1 MVRRTLFILT
11 GILCLSMLLLGNSEA
26 APSTGTIQVAFIL
39 SEFEDQEYQEDH
51 DQDYFEDLAFG
62 NSDSMWEY
70 YDEVSRSEL
79 NIEGDVFG
87 PYTLDGDAADYG
99 TENMD
104 FVEDSVEIADDD
116 IDYRN
121 YDAVMVIHSGPGEE
135 SSGNS
140 DDIWSIHWPYSIE
153 TDDDG
158 HEIEEITQAPEYE
171 YSSGERSPLGVWVH
185 EFGHELGI
193 PDLYDTDDSSEG
205 IGHWGVMASGSW
217 ADNGETPVY
226 FSAWSR
232 YWLGWI
238 DPIVIT
244 DDINN
249 LELEPIENEGNVYLL
264 PIPGN
269 WSNSNEYYLI
279 ENRQKLK
286 YDSYLPGEGLL
297 IWHIDEEVIYSN
309 WNSNSV
315 NNDEDHKG
323 VDLEEADGEDDLDHT
338 NNRGDSGDPYNSGSF
353 TKNTYPNS
361 LAYNG
366 TESGWKIEN
375 IETSGDNIIVD
386 ISFLSKPHAVADAD
400 EAVIAEGLELQFY
413 GDESWDED
421 GNIVSYTWDFGD
433 GDFSYTDNPTHI
445 FTQNGTYDVKL
456 TVCDN
461 NDLCDSMIL
470 NIFVNKPP
478 IAVVEI
484 SKLTIML
491 GETIT
496 FDASGS
502 YDIDG
507 DVDFYYWNFDD
518 GYTSS
523 QASADH
529 EYRNSGTYNV
539 SLKIIDDLNDIT
551 TVYYTIEV
559 INRLPIVDFYFEG
572 GNRTATQIF
581 QFYDSSY
588 DEDGEIIEWLWDF
601 GEGNTSDAH
610 GNYAEKV
617 FWFPGTYNVT
627 LFVTDDQLGINS
639 TTIEITVTPTLP
651 QPQIRIPD
659 GLRLLP
665 LTMSN
670 FKTWYIPAERLIL
683 LDASPTWACCIW
695 KEDRADVEYFWTIE
709 EETYF
714 GKTVQYNFGQEE
726 TSIQL
731 RVVDSWGNEKTR
743 TFTVVPQTV
752 PLITIENWEDYIEIA
767 VGYNMTF
774 QTISEGGTF
783 DLYRW
788 YIQERKL
795 DDDYLLIDDINT
807 NDSLQFPVFSE
818 GEYLVKV
825 SGRHTETKLWAE
837 NFSMTI
843 FIYENP
849 TAKFYF
855 NEAINEGN
863 WVTFDASTSSGFWN
877 GSESRVAQSLNL
889 NYEWALDG
897 KTLAGNDKII
907 TVLMETGGEHRI
919 DLLVSQEPV
928 GSQIFSTTFYA
939 DYKPWGVLSTHPSN
953 PRYGED
959 FEVYLNA
966 YDVESEAVI
975 EFLEITVYD
984 YEGNQR
990 AGLIYENQGANFNII
1005 FEIEYTGTIVLE
1017 YGLRDG
1023 NNNYRENSSNI
1034 DVLGW
1039 VDIYVDSLDI
1049 KGTKE
1054 KGKKQIVDFV
1064 LTNYNETYQKTIYNG
1079 QIAIGTVDLLI
1090 DGEIVNTWSYNI
1102 NPTESEQFS
1111 FDWVAIPGIHDFEVI
1126 AYVSDGEI
1134 IEDNNNLTASTSI
1147 KSERGTGLLPYP
1159 NIIIVIISILIATKT
1174 VRRKAN

>member
-11 GILCLSMLLLGNSEA
+11 GFLCLSLLLLESSEA

-62 NSDSMWEY
+62 ESNSMWEY
-70 YDEVSRSEL
+70 YYEVSRGEL
-79 NIEGDVFG
+79 NIQGDVYG

-99 TENMD
+99 TENME
-104 FVEDSVEIADDD
+104 FVRDSVEIADDD
-116 IDYRN
+116 IDYRD

-158 HEIEEITQAPEYE
+158 HEIEQITQAPEYQ
-171 YSSGERSPLGVWVH
+171 YSSGERNPLGVWVH
-185 EFGHELGI
+185 EFGHELGL
-193 PDLYDTDDSSEG
+193 PDLYDTDNSSEG

-217 ADNGETPVY
+217 ADHGETPVY

-232 YWLGWI
+232 YWLGWV

-249 LELEPIENEGNVYLL
+249 LELEPIENDGNVYLL

-269 WSNSNEYYLI
+269 WSNSNEYYLL
-279 ENRQKLK
+279 ENRQQLK

-297 IWHIDEEVIYSN
+297 IWHIDEDVIYSK

-323 VDLEEADGEDDLDHT
+323 VDLEEADGEDDLDYST
-338 NNRGDSGDPYNSGSF
+338 NRGDSGDPYNSGSF
-353 TKNTYPNS
+353 TKDTYPNS

-375 IETSGDNIIVD
+375 IENSGDNIIVD

-400 EAVIAEGLELQFY
+400 DAVIAEGLELQFY
-413 GDESWDED
+413 GNESWDED

-433 GDFSYTDNPTHI
+433 GNFAYTDNPIHI
-445 FTQNGTYDVKL
+445 FTQNGTYNVKL

-491 GETIT
+491 GETIA
-496 FDASGS
+496 FDASES

-507 DVDFYYWNFDD
+507 DVEFYYWNFDD

-523 QASADH
+523 QATADH
-529 EYRNSGTYNV
+529 EYKNSGTYNV

-559 INRLPIVDFYFEG
+559 INRLPIVNFQYFTPG
-572 GNRTATQIF
+572 TGTTLATF
-581 QFYDSSY
+581 EFTDLSF
-588 DEDGEIIEWLWDF
+588 DHDGDIEQWNWDF
-601 GEGNTSDAH
+601 GDGGTSDLQ
-610 GNYAEKV
+610 NPDYQ
-617 FWFPGTYNVT
+617 FDLPGTYDVT
-627 LFVTDDQLGINS
+627 LSVTDDQDGTNS
-639 TTIEITVTPTLP
+639 TTLAIEVQNAPPIPKIRIKDGINLGNHQWSVPANRMIVIDGSVTFDNEGDALEFFWDIDGQSLSGESIEIDFME
-651 QPQIRIPD
+651 QRI
-659 GLRLLP
+659 L
-665 LTMSN
+665 
-670 FKTWYIPAERLIL
+670 E
-683 LDASPTWACCIW
+683 
-695 KEDRADVEYFWTIE
+695 
-709 EETYF
+709 
-714 GKTVQYNFGQEE
+714 
-726 TSIQL
+726 L
-731 RVVDSWGNEKTR
+731 RVVDSRGGEAVNN
-743 TFTVVPQTV
+743 FTIIPSFVPT
-752 PLITIENWEDYIEIA
+752 ITIENWEDYTEIA
-767 VGYNMTF
+767 LGYDVMF
-774 QTISEGGTF
+774 QSIPEGGTL

-788 YIQERKL
+788 YIQERDL
-795 DDDYLLIDDINT
+795 NENYLLNDDINT
-807 NDSLQFPVFSE
+807 NDSLEFPAFAE
-818 GEYLVKV
+818 GEYLLKV
-825 SGRHTETKLWAE
+825 SGRHTETKLWTE
-837 NFSMTI
+837 NFSFTV
-843 FIYENP
+843 FVYNNP
-849 TAKFYF
+849 YAHIDF
-855 NEAINEGN
+855 NNTINEGE
-863 WVTFDASTSSGFWN
+863 WMTFDASTSFGFWN

-889 NYEWALDG
+889 NYEWSLDG
-897 KTLAGNDKII
+897 NTLAGNDKII
-907 TVLMETGGEHRI
+907 TVLMETGGEHTI
-919 DLLVSQEPV
+919 NLLVSQEPV
-928 GSQIFSTTFYA
+928 GSQSFSTTFYA
-939 DYKPWGVLSTHPSN
+939 DYKPWGVLNTHPNN

-966 YDVESEAVI
+966 YDEESEAVI

-984 YEGNQR
+984 YDGNQR

-1005 FEIEYTGTIVLE
+1005 FEIEYTGSMVLE
-1017 YGLRDG
+1017 YGLRDENG
-1023 NNNYRENSSNI
+1023 NYRENISTI

-1039 VDIYVDSLDI
+1039 VDIYVDSLEVNG
-1049 KGTKE
+1049 KKE

-1079 QIAIGTVDLLI
+1079 QIAVGNVDLLI
-1090 DGEIVNTWSYNI
+1090 DGEVVNTWSYSI

-1111 FDWVAIPGIHDFEVI
+1111 FEWVAIPGIHDFEVI
-1126 AYVSDGEI
+1126 AYVSDGEVI
-1134 IEDNNNLTASTSI
+1134 NDNNNLTASVSI
-1147 KSERGTGLLPYP
+1147 KSERGTGFLPYP
-1159 NIIIVIISILIATKT
+1159 NVIIVVISILIVSKA

>member
-11 GILCLSMLLLGNSEA
+11 GFLCLSLLLLESSEA

-62 NSDSMWEY
+62 ESNSMWEY
-70 YDEVSRSEL
+70 YYEVSRGEL
-79 NIEGDVFG
+79 NIQGDVYG

-99 TENMD
+99 TENME
-104 FVEDSVEIADDD
+104 FVRDSVEIADDD
-116 IDYRN
+116 IDYRD

-158 HEIEEITQAPEYE
+158 HEIEQITQAPEYQ
-171 YSSGERSPLGVWVH
+171 YSSGERNPLGVWVH
-185 EFGHELGI
+185 EFGHELGL
-193 PDLYDTDDSSEG
+193 PDLYDTDNSSEG

-217 ADNGETPVY
+217 ADHGETPVY

-232 YWLGWI
+232 YWLGWV

-249 LELEPIENEGNVYLL
+249 LELEPIENDGNVYLL

-269 WSNSNEYYLI
+269 WSNSNEYYLL
-279 ENRQKLK
+279 ENRQQLK

-297 IWHIDEEVIYSN
+297 IWHIDEDVIYSK

-323 VDLEEADGEDDLDHT
+323 VDLEEADGEDDLDYST
-338 NNRGDSGDPYNSGSF
+338 NRGDSGDPYNSGSF
-353 TKNTYPNS
+353 TKDTYPNS

-375 IETSGDNIIVD
+375 IENSGDNIIVD

-400 EAVIAEGLELQFY
+400 DAVIAEGLELQFY
-413 GDESWDED
+413 GNESWDED

-433 GDFSYTDNPTHI
+433 GNFAYTDNPIHI
-445 FTQNGTYDVKL
+445 FTQNGTYNVKL

-491 GETIT
+491 GETIA
-496 FDASGS
+496 FDASES

-507 DVDFYYWNFDD
+507 DVEFYYWNFDD

-523 QASADH
+523 QATADH
-529 EYRNSGTYNV
+529 EYKNSGTYNV

-559 INRLPIVDFYFEG
+559 INRLPIVNFQYFTPG
-572 GNRTATQIF
+572 TGTTLATF
-581 QFYDSSY
+581 EFTDLSF
-588 DEDGEIIEWLWDF
+588 DHDGDIEQWNWDF
-601 GEGNTSDAH
+601 GDGGTSDLQ
-610 GNYAEKV
+610 NPDYQ
-617 FWFPGTYNVT
+617 FDLPGTYDVT
-627 LFVTDDQLGINS
+627 LSVTDDQDGTNS
-639 TTIEITVTPTLP
+639 TTLAIEVQNAPPIPKIRIKDGINLGDHQWSVPANRMIVIDGSVTFDNEGDALEFFWDIDGQSLSGESIEIDFME
-651 QPQIRIPD
+651 QRI
-659 GLRLLP
+659 L
-665 LTMSN
+665 
-670 FKTWYIPAERLIL
+670 E
-683 LDASPTWACCIW
+683 
-695 KEDRADVEYFWTIE
+695 
-709 EETYF
+709 
-714 GKTVQYNFGQEE
+714 
-726 TSIQL
+726 L
-731 RVVDSWGNEKTR
+731 RVVDSRGGEAVNN
-743 TFTVVPQTV
+743 FTIIPSFVPT
-752 PLITIENWEDYIEIA
+752 ITIENWEDYTEIA
-767 VGYNMTF
+767 LGYDVMF
-774 QTISEGGTF
+774 QSIPEGGTL

-788 YIQERKL
+788 YIQERDL
-795 DDDYLLIDDINT
+795 NEDYLLNDDINT
-807 NDSLQFPVFSE
+807 NDSLEFPAFAE
-818 GEYLVKV
+818 GEYLLKV
-825 SGRHTETKLWAE
+825 SGRHTETKLWTE
-837 NFSMTI
+837 NFSFTV
-843 FIYENP
+843 FVYNNP
-849 TAKFYF
+849 YAHIDF
-855 NEAINEGN
+855 NNTINEGE
-863 WVTFDASTSSGFWN
+863 WMTFDASTSFGFWN

-889 NYEWALDG
+889 NYEWSLDG
-897 KTLAGNDKII
+897 NTLAGNDKII
-907 TVLMETGGEHRI
+907 TVLMETGGEHTI
-919 DLLVSQEPV
+919 NLLVSQEPV
-928 GSQIFSTTFYA
+928 GSQSFSTTFYA
-939 DYKPWGVLSTHPSN
+939 DYKPWGVLNTHPNN

-966 YDVESEAVI
+966 YDEESEAVI

-984 YEGNQR
+984 YDGNQR

-1005 FEIEYTGTIVLE
+1005 FEIEYTGSMVLE
-1017 YGLRDG
+1017 YGLRDESG
-1023 NNNYRENSSNI
+1023 NYRENISTI

-1039 VDIYVDSLDI
+1039 VDIYVDSLEVNG
-1049 KGTKE
+1049 KKE

-1079 QIAIGTVDLLI
+1079 QIAVGNVDLLI
-1090 DGEIVNTWSYNI
+1090 DGEVVNTWSYSI

-1111 FDWVAIPGIHDFEVI
+1111 FEWVAIPGIHDFEVI
-1126 AYVSDGEI
+1126 AYVSDGEVI
-1134 IEDNNNLTASTSI
+1134 NDNNNLTASVSI
-1147 KSERGTGLLPYP
+1147 KSERGTGFLPYP
-1159 NIIIVIISILIATKT
+1159 NVIIVVISILIVSKV

>member
-1 MVRRTLFILT
+1 M
-11 GILCLSMLLLGNSEA
+11 GSSEA

-62 NSDSMWEY
+62 ESNSMWEY
-70 YDEVSRSEL
+70 YYEVSRGEL
-79 NIEGDVFG
+79 NIQGDVYG

-99 TENMD
+99 TENME
-104 FVEDSVEIADDD
+104 FVRDSVEIADDD
-116 IDYRN
+116 IDYRD

-158 HEIEEITQAPEYE
+158 HEIEQITQAPEYQ
-171 YSSGERSPLGVWVH
+171 YSSGERNPLGVWVH
-185 EFGHELGI
+185 EFGHELGL
-193 PDLYDTDDSSEG
+193 PDLYDTDNSSEG

-217 ADNGETPVY
+217 ADHGETPVY

-232 YWLGWI
+232 YWLGWV

-249 LELEPIENEGNVYLL
+249 LELEPIENDGNVYLL

-269 WSNSNEYYLI
+269 WSNSNEYYLL
-279 ENRQKLK
+279 ENRQQLK

-297 IWHIDEEVIYSN
+297 IWHIDEDVIYSK

-323 VDLEEADGEDDLDHT
+323 VDLEEADGEDDLDYST
-338 NNRGDSGDPYNSGSF
+338 NRGDSGDPYKSGSF
-353 TKNTYPNS
+353 TKDTYPNS

-400 EAVIAEGLELQFY
+400 DAVIAEGLELQFY
-413 GDESWDED
+413 GNESWDED

-433 GDFSYTDNPTHI
+433 GNFAYTDNPIHI
-445 FTQNGTYDVKL
+445 FTQNGTYNVKL

-470 NIFVNKPP
+470 SIFVNKPP

-491 GETIT
+491 GETIA
-496 FDASGS
+496 FDASES

-507 DVDFYYWNFDD
+507 DVEFYYWNFDD

-523 QASADH
+523 QATADH
-529 EYRNSGTYNV
+529 EYKNSGTYNV

-559 INRLPIVDFYFEG
+559 INRLPIVNFQYFTPG
-572 GNRTATQIF
+572 TGTTLATF
-581 QFYDSSY
+581 EFTDLSF
-588 DEDGEIIEWLWDF
+588 DHDGDIEQWNWDF
-601 GEGNTSDAH
+601 GDGGTSDLQ
-610 GNYAEKV
+610 NPDYQ
-617 FWFPGTYNVT
+617 FDLPGTYDVT
-627 LFVTDDQLGINS
+627 LSVTDDQDGTNS
-639 TTIEITVTPTLP
+639 TTLAIEVQNAPPIPKIRIKDGINLGDYQWSIPANRMIVIDGSVTFDNEGDALEFFWDIDEQSLSGESIEIDFME
-651 QPQIRIPD
+651 QRI
-659 GLRLLP
+659 L
-665 LTMSN
+665 
-670 FKTWYIPAERLIL
+670 E
-683 LDASPTWACCIW
+683 
-695 KEDRADVEYFWTIE
+695 
-709 EETYF
+709 
-714 GKTVQYNFGQEE
+714 
-726 TSIQL
+726 L
-731 RVVDSWGNEKTR
+731 RVVDSRGGEAVNN
-743 TFTVVPQTV
+743 FTIIPSFVPT
-752 PLITIENWEDYIEIA
+752 ITIENWEDYTEIA
-767 VGYNMTF
+767 LGYNVMF
-774 QTISEGGTF
+774 QSIPEGGTL

-788 YIQERKL
+788 YIQERDL
-795 DDDYLLIDDINT
+795 NEDYLLNDDINT
-807 NDSLQFPVFSE
+807 NDSLEFPAFAE
-818 GEYLVKV
+818 GEYLLKV
-825 SGRHTETKLWAE
+825 SGRHTETKLWTE
-837 NFSMTI
+837 NFSFTV
-843 FIYENP
+843 FVYNNP
-849 TAKFYF
+849 YAHIDF
-855 NEAINEGN
+855 NNTINEGE
-863 WVTFDASTSSGFWN
+863 WMTFDASTSFGFWN

-889 NYEWALDG
+889 NYEWSLDG
-897 KTLAGNDKII
+897 NTLAGNDKII
-907 TVLMETGGEHRI
+907 TVLMETGGEHTI
-919 DLLVSQEPV
+919 NLLVSQEPV
-928 GSQIFSTTFYA
+928 GSQSFSTTFYA
-939 DYKPWGVLSTHPSN
+939 DYKPWGVLNTHPNN

-966 YDVESEAVI
+966 YDEESEAVI

-984 YEGNQR
+984 YDGNQR

-1005 FEIEYTGTIVLE
+1005 FEIEYTGSMVLE
-1017 YGLRDG
+1017 YGLRDENG
-1023 NNNYRENSSNI
+1023 NYRENSSNI

-1039 VDIYVDSLDI
+1039 VDIYVDSLEVNG
-1049 KGTKE
+1049 KKE

-1079 QIAIGTVDLLI
+1079 QIAIGNVDLLI
-1090 DGEIVNTWSYNI
+1090 DGEVVNTWSYSI

-1111 FDWVAIPGIHDFEVI
+1111 FEWVAIPGIHDFEVI
-1126 AYVSDGEI
+1126 AYVSDGEVI
-1134 IEDNNNLTASTSI
+1134 NDNNNLTASVSI
-1147 KSERGTGLLPYP
+1147 KSERGTGFLPYP
-1159 NIIIVIISILIATKT
+1159 NVIIVVISILIVSKA

>member
-11 GILCLSMLLLGNSEA
+11 GFLCLSLLLLGSSEA

-62 NSDSMWEY
+62 ESNSMWEY
-70 YDEVSRSEL
+70 YYEVSRGEL
-79 NIEGDVFG
+79 NIQGDVYG

-99 TENMD
+99 TENME
-104 FVEDSVEIADDD
+104 FVRDSVEIADDD
-116 IDYRN
+116 IDYRD

-158 HEIEEITQAPEYE
+158 HEIEQITQAPEYQ
-171 YSSGERSPLGVWVH
+171 YSSGERNPLGVWVH
-185 EFGHELGI
+185 EFGHELGL
-193 PDLYDTDDSSEG
+193 PDLYDTDNSSEG

-217 ADNGETPVY
+217 ADHGETPVY

-232 YWLGWI
+232 YWLGWT

-249 LELEPIENEGNVYLL
+249 LELEPIENDGNVYLL

-269 WSNSNEYYLI
+269 WSNSNEYYLL
-279 ENRQKLK
+279 ENRQQLK

-297 IWHIDEEVIYSN
+297 IWHIDEDVIYSK

-323 VDLEEADGEDDLDHT
+323 VDLEEADGEDDLDYST
-338 NNRGDSGDPYNSGSF
+338 NRGDSGDPYKSGSF
-353 TKNTYPNS
+353 TKDTYPNS

-400 EAVIAEGLELQFY
+400 DAVIAEGLELQFY
-413 GDESWDED
+413 GNESWDED

-433 GDFSYTDNPTHI
+433 GNFAYTDNPIHI
-445 FTQNGTYDVKL
+445 FTQNGTYNVKL

-491 GETIT
+491 GETIA
-496 FDASGS
+496 FDASES

-507 DVDFYYWNFDD
+507 DVEFYYWNFDD

-523 QASADH
+523 QATADH
-529 EYRNSGTYNV
+529 EYKNSGTYNV

-559 INRLPIVDFYFEG
+559 INRLPIVNFQYFTPG
-572 GNRTATQIF
+572 TGTTLATF
-581 QFYDSSY
+581 EFTDLSF
-588 DEDGEIIEWLWDF
+588 DHDGDIEQWNWDF
-601 GEGNTSDAH
+601 GDGGTSDLQ
-610 GNYAEKV
+610 NPDYQ
-617 FWFPGTYNVT
+617 FDLPGTYDVT
-627 LFVTDDQLGINS
+627 LSVTDDQDGTNS
-639 TTIEITVTPTLP
+639 TTLAIEVQNAPPIPKIRIKDGINLGDYQWSIPANRMIVIDGSVTFDNEGDALEFFWDIDEQSLSGESIEIDFME
-651 QPQIRIPD
+651 QRI
-659 GLRLLP
+659 L
-665 LTMSN
+665 
-670 FKTWYIPAERLIL
+670 E
-683 LDASPTWACCIW
+683 
-695 KEDRADVEYFWTIE
+695 
-709 EETYF
+709 
-714 GKTVQYNFGQEE
+714 
-726 TSIQL
+726 L
-731 RVVDSWGNEKTR
+731 RVVDSRGGEATNN
-743 TFTVVPQTV
+743 FTIIPSFVPA
-752 PLITIENWEDYIEIA
+752 ITIENWEDYTEIA
-767 VGYNMTF
+767 LGYDVMF
-774 QTISEGGTF
+774 QSIPEGGTL

-788 YIQERKL
+788 YIQERDL
-795 DDDYLLIDDINT
+795 NEDYLLNDDINT
-807 NDSLQFPVFSE
+807 NDSLEFPAFAE
-818 GEYLVKV
+818 GEYLLKV
-825 SGRHTETKLWAE
+825 SGRHTETKLWTE
-837 NFSMTI
+837 NFSFTV
-843 FIYENP
+843 FVYNNP
-849 TAKFYF
+849 YAHIDF
-855 NEAINEGN
+855 NNTINEGE
-863 WVTFDASTSSGFWN
+863 WMTFDASTSFGFWN

-889 NYEWALDG
+889 NYEWSLDG
-897 KTLAGNDKII
+897 NTLAGNDKII
-907 TVLMETGGEHRI
+907 TVLMETGGEHTI
-919 DLLVSQEPV
+919 NLLVSQEPV
-928 GSQIFSTTFYA
+928 GSQSFSTTFYA
-939 DYKPWGVLSTHPSN
+939 DYKPWGVLNTHPNN

-966 YDVESEAVI
+966 YDEESEAVI

-984 YEGNQR
+984 YDGNQR

-1005 FEIEYTGTIVLE
+1005 FEIEYTGSMVLE
-1017 YGLRDG
+1017 YGLRDENG
-1023 NNNYRENSSNI
+1023 NYRENSSNI

-1039 VDIYVDSLDI
+1039 VDIYVDSLEVNG
-1049 KGTKE
+1049 KKE

-1079 QIAIGTVDLLI
+1079 QIAVGNVDLLI
-1090 DGEIVNTWSYNI
+1090 DGEVVNTWSYSI

-1111 FDWVAIPGIHDFEVI
+1111 FEWVAIPGIHDFEVI
-1126 AYVSDGEI
+1126 AYVSDGEVI
-1134 IEDNNNLTASTSI
+1134 NDNNNLTASVSI
-1147 KSERGTGLLPYP
+1147 KSERGTGFLPYP
-1159 NIIIVIISILIATKT
+1159 NVIIVVISILIVSKV

>member
-1 MVRRTLFILT
+1 MVRRTLLILT
-11 GILCLSMLLLGNSEA
+11 GFMCLSLLLLESSEA

-62 NSDSMWEY
+62 ESNSMWEY
-70 YDEVSRSEL
+70 YYEVSRGEL
-79 NIEGDVFG
+79 NIQGDVYG

-99 TENMD
+99 TENME
-104 FVEDSVEIADDD
+104 FVRDSVEIADDD
-116 IDYRN
+116 IDYRD

-158 HEIEEITQAPEYE
+158 HEIEQITQAPEYQ
-171 YSSGERSPLGVWVH
+171 YSSGERNPLGVWVH
-185 EFGHELGI
+185 EFGHELGL
-193 PDLYDTDDSSEG
+193 PDLYDTDNSSEG

-217 ADNGETPVY
+217 ADHGETPVY

-232 YWLGWI
+232 YWLGWV

-249 LELEPIENEGNVYLL
+249 LELEPIENDGNVYLL

-269 WSNSNEYYLI
+269 WSNSNEYYLL
-279 ENRQKLK
+279 ENRQQLK

-297 IWHIDEEVIYSN
+297 IWHIDEDVIYSK

-323 VDLEEADGEDDLDHT
+323 VDLEEADGEDDLDYST
-338 NNRGDSGDPYNSGSF
+338 NRGDSGDPYNSGSF
-353 TKNTYPNS
+353 TKDTYPNS

-400 EAVIAEGLELQFY
+400 DAVIAEGLELQFY
-413 GDESWDED
+413 GNESWDED

-433 GDFSYTDNPTHI
+433 GNFAYTDNPIHI
-445 FTQNGTYDVKL
+445 FTQNGTYNVKL

-491 GETIT
+491 GETIA
-496 FDASGS
+496 FDASES

-507 DVDFYYWNFDD
+507 DVEFYYWNFDD

-523 QASADH
+523 QATADH
-529 EYRNSGTYNV
+529 EYKNSGTYNV

-559 INRLPIVDFYFEG
+559 INRLPIVNFQYFTPG
-572 GNRTATQIF
+572 TGTTLATF
-581 QFYDSSY
+581 EFTDLSF
-588 DEDGEIIEWLWDF
+588 DHDGDIEQWNWDF
-601 GEGNTSDAH
+601 GDGGTSNLQNPD
-610 GNYAEKV
+610 YQ
-617 FWFPGTYNVT
+617 FDLPGTYDVT
-627 LFVTDDQLGINS
+627 LSVTDDQDGTNS
-639 TTIEITVTPTLP
+639 TTLAIEVQNAPPIPKIRIKDGINLGDHQWSVPANRMIVIDGSVTFDNEGDALEFFWDIDGQSLSGESIEINFME
-651 QPQIRIPD
+651 QRI
-659 GLRLLP
+659 L
-665 LTMSN
+665 
-670 FKTWYIPAERLIL
+670 E
-683 LDASPTWACCIW
+683 
-695 KEDRADVEYFWTIE
+695 
-709 EETYF
+709 
-714 GKTVQYNFGQEE
+714 
-726 TSIQL
+726 L
-731 RVVDSWGNEKTR
+731 RVVDSRGGEATNN
-743 TFTVVPQTV
+743 FTIMPSFVPS
-752 PLITIENWEDYIEIA
+752 ITIENWEDYTEIA
-767 VGYNMTF
+767 LGYDVMF
-774 QTISEGGTF
+774 QSIPEGGTL

-788 YIQERKL
+788 YIQERDL
-795 DDDYLLIDDINT
+795 NDDYLLNDDINT
-807 NDSLQFPVFSE
+807 NDSLEFPAFTE
-818 GEYLVKV
+818 GEYLLKV
-825 SGRHTETKLWAE
+825 SGRHTETKLWTE
-837 NFSMTI
+837 NFSFTV
-843 FIYENP
+843 FVYNNP
-849 TAKFYF
+849 YAHIDF
-855 NEAINEGN
+855 NNTINEGE
-863 WVTFDASTSSGFWN
+863 WMTFDASTSFGFWN

-889 NYEWALDG
+889 NYEWSLDG
-897 KTLAGNDKII
+897 NTLAGNDKII
-907 TVLMETGGEHRI
+907 TVLMETGGEHTI
-919 DLLVSQEPV
+919 NLLVSQEPV
-928 GSQIFSTTFYA
+928 GSQSFSTTFYA
-939 DYKPWGVLSTHPSN
+939 DYKPWGVLNTHPNN

-966 YDVESEAVI
+966 YDEESEAVI

-984 YEGNQR
+984 YDGNQR

-1005 FEIEYTGTIVLE
+1005 FEIEYTGSMVLE
-1017 YGLRDG
+1017 YGLRDENG
-1023 NNNYRENSSNI
+1023 NYRENSSNI

-1039 VDIYVDSLDI
+1039 VDIYVDSLEVNG
-1049 KGTKE
+1049 KKE

-1079 QIAIGTVDLLI
+1079 QIAIGNVDLLI
-1090 DGEIVNTWSYNI
+1090 DGEVVNTWSYSI

-1111 FDWVAIPGIHDFEVI
+1111 FEWVAIPGIHDFEVI
-1126 AYVSDGEI
+1126 AYVSDCEVI
-1134 IEDNNNLTASTSI
+1134 NDNNNLTASVSI
-1147 KSERGTGLLPYP
+1147 KTERGTGFLPYP
-1159 NIIIVIISILIATKT
+1159 NVTIVVISILIVSKA

>member
-11 GILCLSMLLLGNSEA
+11 GFLCLSLLLLGSSKA

-62 NSDSMWEY
+62 ESNSMWEY
-70 YDEVSRSEL
+70 YYEVSRGEL
-79 NIEGDVFG
+79 NIQGDVYG

-99 TENMD
+99 TENME
-104 FVEDSVEIADDD
+104 FVRDSVEIADDD
-116 IDYRN
+116 IDYRD

-158 HEIEEITQAPEYE
+158 HEIEEITQAPEYQ
-171 YSSGERSPLGVWVH
+171 YSSGERNPLGVWVH

-193 PDLYDTDDSSEG
+193 PDLYDTDNSSEG

-217 ADNGETPVY
+217 ADHGETPVY

-232 YWLGWI
+232 YWLGWV

-249 LELEPIENEGNVYLL
+249 LELEPIENDGNVYLL

-269 WSNSNEYYLI
+269 WSNSNEYYLL
-279 ENRQKLK
+279 ENRQQLK

-297 IWHIDEEVIYSN
+297 IWHIDEDVIYSK

-323 VDLEEADGEDDLDHT
+323 VDLEEADGEDDLDYST
-338 NNRGDSGDPYNSGSF
+338 NRGDSGDPYNSGSF
-353 TKNTYPNS
+353 TKDTYPNS
-361 LAYNG
+361 LAYND

-375 IETSGDNIIVD
+375 IETNGDNIIVD

-400 EAVIAEGLELQFY
+400 DAVIAEGLELQFY
-413 GDESWDED
+413 GNESWDED

-433 GDFSYTDNPTHI
+433 GNFAYTDNPIHI

-456 TVCDN
+456 TICDN

-491 GETIT
+491 GETIA
-496 FDASGS
+496 FDASES

-507 DVDFYYWNFDD
+507 DVEFYYWNFDD

-523 QASADH
+523 QATTDH
-529 EYRNSGTYNV
+529 EYKNSGTYNV

-551 TVYYTIEV
+551 TVYYNIEV
-559 INRLPIVDFYFEG
+559 INRLPIVNFQYFAPG
-572 GNRTATQIF
+572 TGTTLATF
-581 QFYDSSY
+581 EFTDLSF
-588 DEDGEIIEWLWDF
+588 DHDGDIEQWNWDF
-601 GEGNTSDAH
+601 GDGGTSDLQ
-610 GNYAEKV
+610 NPDYQ
-617 FWFPGTYNVT
+617 FDLPGTYDVT
-627 LFVTDDQLGINS
+627 LSVTDDQDGTNS
-639 TTIEITVTPTLP
+639 TTLVIEVLNAPPIPKIRIEDGINLGDHRWSVPANRMIIIDGTVTFDNEGDALEFFWDIDGQSLSGESIEINFMEE
-651 QPQIRIPD
+651 RI
-659 GLRLLP
+659 L
-665 LTMSN
+665 
-670 FKTWYIPAERLIL
+670 E
-683 LDASPTWACCIW
+683 
-695 KEDRADVEYFWTIE
+695 
-709 EETYF
+709 
-714 GKTVQYNFGQEE
+714 
-726 TSIQL
+726 L
-731 RVVDSWGNEKTR
+731 RVVDIRGGEAIDN
-743 TFTVVPQTV
+743 FTIIPSFVPT
-752 PLITIENWEDYIEIA
+752 ITIENWEDYTEIA
-767 VGYNMTF
+767 VGYDVMF
-774 QTISEGGTF
+774 QSVPEGGTL

-788 YIQERKL
+788 YIQERNL
-795 DDDYLLIDDINT
+795 DDDYLLSDDINT
-807 NDSLQFPVFSE
+807 NDSLEFPALAE
-818 GEYLVKV
+818 GEYLLKV
-825 SGRHTETKLWAE
+825 SGRHTETRLWTE
-837 NFSMTI
+837 NFSFTV
-843 FIYENP
+843 FVYNNP
-849 TAKFYF
+849 YAYIDF
-855 NEAINEGN
+855 NNTINEGE
-863 WVTFDASTSSGFWN
+863 WMTFDASTSFGFWN

-889 NYEWALDG
+889 NYEWTLDG
-897 KTLAGNDKII
+897 NTLAGDDKII
-907 TVLMETGGEHRI
+907 TVLIETGGEHTI

-928 GSQIFSTTFYA
+928 GSQSFSTTFYA
-939 DYKPWGVLSTHPSN
+939 DYKPWGVLNTHPNN

-966 YDVESEAVI
+966 YDEESEAVI

-984 YEGNQR
+984 YDGNQR

-1005 FEIEYTGTIVLE
+1005 FEIEYTGSMVLE
-1017 YGLRDG
+1017 YGLRDENG
-1023 NNNYRENSSNI
+1023 NYRENSSTI

-1039 VDIYVDSLDI
+1039 VDIYVDSLEV
-1049 KGTKE
+1049 KGKKE
-1054 KGKKQIVDFV
+1054 KGKKQIVDFI

-1079 QIAIGTVDLLI
+1079 QVAVGNVDLLI
-1090 DGEIVNTWSYNI
+1090 DGEVVNTWSYSI

-1111 FDWVAIPGIHDFEVI
+1111 FEWGAVPGIHDFEVI
-1126 AYVSDGEI
+1126 AYVSDGEVI
-1134 IEDNNNLTASTSI
+1134 NDNNNLTTSVTI
-1147 KSERGTGLLPYP
+1147 KSDRGTGILPYP
-1159 NIIIVIISILIATKT
+1159 NLIIVVITILIVSKA

>member
-1 MVRRTLFILT
+1 MVRRTLLILT
-11 GILCLSMLLLGNSEA
+11 GFLCLSILLLGSSEA

-39 SEFEDQEYQEDH
+39 SEFEDQEYQDDH

-62 NSDSMWEY
+62 NSNSMWDY
-70 YDEVSRSEL
+70 YDEVSRGEL
-79 NIEGDVFG
+79 NIQGDIYG

-99 TENMD
+99 TENMN

-116 IDYRN
+116 IDYRD

-135 SSGNS
+135 STGNS

-171 YSSGERSPLGVWVH
+171 YDLWNNERSPLGVWAH
-185 EFGHELGI
+185 EFGHELGL
-193 PDLYDTDDSSEG
+193 PDLYDTDGSSEG
-205 IGHWGVMASGSW
+205 IGQWGLMASGSW
-217 ADNGETPVY
+217 TDDGETPAY
-226 FSAWSR
+226 LSAWSR

-238 DPIVIT
+238 EPIVIT

-279 ENRQKLK
+279 ENRQQLK

-297 IWHIDEEVIYSN
+297 IWHIDEDVIYSN

-315 NNDEDHKG
+315 NNDENHKG
-323 VDLEEADGEDDLDHT
+323 VDLEEADGNDDLDHST
-338 NNRGDSGDPYNSGSF
+338 NWGDSGDPYNSGSF
-353 TKNTYPNS
+353 TKDTYPNS

-366 TESGWKIEN
+366 TESGWKIKN

-413 GDESWDED
+413 GNESWDED

-433 GDFSYTDNPTHI
+433 GDFAYTDNPTHI
-445 FTQNGTYDVKL
+445 FTQNGTYNVKL

-496 FDASGS
+496 FDASES

-518 GYTSS
+518 GYTSN
-523 QASADH
+523 QASTEH
-529 EYRNSGTYNV
+529 EYKNSGTYNI

-559 INRLPIVDFYFEG
+559 INKLPIVDFEFSPTIGDTLVIFEF
-572 GNRTATQIF
+572 N
-581 QFYDSSY
+581 DLSY
-588 DEDGEIIEWLWDF
+588 DDDGEIEEWNWNF
-601 GEGNTSDAH
+601 GDGETSDLQNPNHQFAL
-610 GNYAEKV
+610 
-617 FWFPGTYNVT
+617 PGTYYVT
-627 LFVTDDQLGINS
+627 LTTTDDQEGLNS
-639 TTIEITVTPTLP
+639 TTISIEVENAPPIPKIRITDGINLGNHQWSVPANRVIIIDGTVTFDNEGDNLDFFWN
-651 QPQIRIPD
+651 ID
-659 GLRLLP
+659 GQSL
-665 LTMSN
+665 SG
-670 FKTWYIPAERLIL
+670 E
-683 LDASPTWACCIW
+683 
-695 KEDRADVEYFWTIE
+695 TIE
-709 EETYF
+709 IGFMDETIL
-714 GKTVQYNFGQEE
+714 E
-726 TSIQL
+726 L
-731 RVVDSWGNEKTR
+731 RVIDSRGAETTE
-743 TFTVVPQTV
+743 TFTIIPSFVPT
-752 PLITIENWEDYIEIA
+752 ITIENWEDYTEIA
-767 VGYNMTF
+767 LGYDIIL
-774 QTISEGGTF
+774 QTTAEGGEL
-783 DLYRW
+783 DLYKW
-788 YIQERKL
+788 YTQERNL
-795 DDDYLLIDDINT
+795 DTDYLLIDDINT
-807 NDSLQFPVFSE
+807 NDSFQFPAFPE

-825 SGRHTETKLWAE
+825 SGRHTETKLWTE
-837 NFSMTI
+837 NFSFTT
-843 FIYENP
+843 FVYNNP
-849 TAKFYF
+849 YAYIGF
-855 NEAINEGN
+855 NKTINEGE
-863 WVTFDASTSSGFWN
+863 WVTFDASTSFGFWN
-877 GSESRVAQSLNL
+877 NSESRVAQNLNL

-897 KTLAGNDKII
+897 NELAGNDEII
-907 TVLMETGGEHRI
+907 TVLIETGGEHRI
-919 DLLVSQEPV
+919 DLLVTQEPV
-928 GSQIFSTTFYA
+928 GSQTFNSTFYA
-939 DYKPWGVLSTHPSN
+939 NYKPWGVLNTHPDN

-966 YDVESEAVI
+966 YDEESEAVI
-975 EFLEITVYD
+975 DFLEITVYD

-990 AGLIYENQGANFNII
+990 AGLVYENQGANFNII
-1005 FEIEYTGTIVLE
+1005 FEIEYTGSMVLE
-1017 YGLRDG
+1017 YELRDEDG
-1023 NNNYRENSSNI
+1023 NYRENSSTI

-1039 VDIYVDSLDI
+1039 VDIYVESLEV
-1049 KGTKE
+1049 KGKKE

-1079 QIAIGTVDLLI
+1079 QIALGNVDLLI
-1090 DGEIVNTWSYNI
+1090 DGEVVNTWSYSI

-1111 FDWVAIPGIHDFEVI
+1111 FEWVAIAGVHDFEVI
-1126 AYVSDGEI
+1126 AYVSDGEVI
-1134 IEDNNNLTASTSI
+1134 KDNNNLTASTSI
-1147 KSERGTGLLPYP
+1147 KADRGTGFLPYP
-1159 NIIIVIISILIATKT
+1159 NLIIVIISILLVSKT